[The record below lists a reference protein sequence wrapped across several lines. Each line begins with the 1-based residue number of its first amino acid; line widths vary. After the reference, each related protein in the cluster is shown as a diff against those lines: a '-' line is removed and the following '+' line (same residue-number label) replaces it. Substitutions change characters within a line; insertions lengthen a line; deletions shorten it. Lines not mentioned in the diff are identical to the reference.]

1 MFSFFCVGKFWQM
14 MLASA
19 RIYVGQENF
28 LWHVFLVLFVG
39 VFWQMMFASARM
51 DAGQSNIVSR
61 KQYMSCCLL
70 GCFSKRCLIV
80 LAFVLD
86 MNIPYDIIS
95 VLLLCFGKWCLL
107 VFASARSFVGQ
118 GNIVWPILLVVW
130 GFSASDVCRCS
141 HLCWA
146 RKCSMTRF
154 PCLFVWVFW
163 QMMFASAR
171 ICAGQENIIWHV
183 FIVLSSV
190 GFSLRFWLLW
200 ISTLGCGS
208 ECHTCSCCLRWL
220 WGKSGSEL
228 DCLDL
233 YLWHLVS
240 KWRRCVG
247 GKASSGGNLLCWKT

>member
-1 MFSFFCVGKFWQM
+1 MFQQALFD
-14 MLASA
+14 SA
-19 RIYVGQENF
+19 RICVGHEHFIWHNF
-28 LWHVFLVLFVG
+28 CFIV
-39 VFWQMMFASARM
+39 VFWQMMFAS
-51 DAGQSNIVSR
+51 IC
-61 KQYMSCCLL
+61 Y
-70 GCFSKRCLIV
+70 
-80 LAFVLD
+80 
-86 MNIPYDIIS
+86 
-95 VLLLCFGKWCLL
+95 
-107 VFASARSFVGQ
+107 SARSFVGQ

-220 WGKSGSEL
+220 WGKSGSGL

-240 KWRRCVG
+240 KWRRRVG